1 MYQCTFL
8 NSKRENS
15 FVLMLHD
22 CYFKKLMKIIISLII
37 LVKVPVGGY
46 CKVDEQCHGNNHS
59 GVCQLGKCVC
69 KDGYVLYN
77 LECHEGKLEM
87 LFKKY

>member
-1 MYQCTFL
+1 MYIL
-8 NSKRENS
+8 K
-15 FVLMLHD
+15 
-22 CYFKKLMKIIISLII
+22 FKKGKFVRTNAPWLLLKKLIKIIISLII

-46 CKVDEQCHGNNHS
+46 CKVDEQCHGSNHS